1 MADGAADDETH
12 EFQFIR
18 ACPAASNIGV
28 EATISLSQ
36 VSETCCIEH
45 WSNGLSVPFLVVEMN
60 KCPSLVGVDHKKV
73 VVLLSFGDWKVP
85 AVGDGVV
92 ELSSRVVSAG
102 VDSKLKV
109 SVRAW

>member
-1 MADGAADDETH
+1 MAC
-12 EFQFIR
+12 QY
-18 ACPAASNIGV
+18 
-28 EATISLSQ
+28 
-36 VSETCCIEH
+36 
-45 WSNGLSVPFLVVEMN
+45 SVPLLVVEMN
-60 KCPSLVGVDHKKV
+60 KRPSLVGVDNMK
-73 VVLLSFGDWKVP
+73 VVLLSFGDGKVP

>member
-1 MADGAADDETH
+1 
-12 EFQFIR
+12 
-18 ACPAASNIGV
+18 
-28 EATISLSQ
+28 
-36 VSETCCIEH
+36 
-45 WSNGLSVPFLVVEMN
+45 MN

-73 VVLLSFGDWKVP
+73 VLLLSFGDWKVP

-109 SVRAW
+109 SVRAWQDGNNVVEADHVASGAGCS

>member
-1 MADGAADDETH
+1 
-12 EFQFIR
+12 
-18 ACPAASNIGV
+18 
-28 EATISLSQ
+28 
-36 VSETCCIEH
+36 
-45 WSNGLSVPFLVVEMN
+45 MN

-92 ELSSRVVSAG
+92 DLSRRVVSAG